1 MKVFLQSIFLQLLLT
16 PYIGYRG
23 YQALPPKRWLRWPFI
38 GLLALE
44 LAIFLLGFCFVKT
57 LPDQL
62 LIPIYYICNTWY
74 IASLYLTM
82 ALLCIEVLR
91 FTHRRWPWFPQWIT
105 THGQAV
111 KSSLFFGIAL
121 GITALMIHANWV
133 VNHPVVRHQYLTIPK
148 QVEGRDS
155 LTIVMMTDLHI
166 GEMIGKRLVQRY
178 VALSNAQHPDL
189 VVWVGDWLDYESRF
203 AEKAHIEEDLRQLAA
218 PLGVYAVNGNHEYRA
233 NRFAK
238 QRWIRQTGATLLI
251 DSVVQPDSTFYL
263 IGRDDLINR
272 KRRGLHGLLAGIDT
286 RKPLIVL
293 DHQPLRFNESIM
305 NGIDLTLCGHTHNGQ
320 FWPYPLVMKLI
331 YECPYGYY
339 RKASSQFYVSS
350 GIGFAGPPY
359 RVGTRS
365 ELVVLHLRF
374 EGE

>member
-44 LAIFLLGFCFVKT
+44 LAIFLFGFCFIKT
-57 LPDQL
+57 LPDQW

-74 IASLYLTM
+74 IASLYITM
-82 ALLCIEVLR
+82 ALLCIEALR
-91 FTHRRWPWFPQWIT
+91 FSHRRWPWFPQWVT
-105 THGQAV
+105 QHLPVV
-111 KSSLFFGIAL
+111 KRSLFVGITL

-166 GEMIGKRLVQRY
+166 GEMISNRLVRKY

-189 VVWVGDWLDYESRF
+189 VVWVGDWLDYESLY
-203 AEKAHIEEDLRQLAA
+203 AEKAHVEEDLRQLEA

-233 NRFAK
+233 NRYAK
-238 QRWIRQTGATLLI
+238 YRWIKKTGATLLI
-251 DSVVQPDSTFYL
+251 DSVAQPDSTFYL
-263 IGRDDLINR
+263 IGRDDLVNKQR
-272 KRRGLHGLLAGIDT
+272 HGLQSLLKEVD
-286 RKPLIVL
+286 RSKPLIVL
-293 DHQPLRFNESIM
+293 DHQPLSFSESVM
-305 NGIDLTLCGHTHNGQ
+305 NQIDLTLCGHTHNGQ
-320 FWPYPLVMKLI
+320 FWPYPLVMKLL

-339 RKASSQFYVSS
+339 RRADSQFYVSS

-365 ELVVLHLRF
+365 ELVVLHIRF

>member
-44 LAIFLLGFCFVKT
+44 LAIFLFGFCFIKT
-57 LPDQL
+57 LPDQW

-82 ALLCIEVLR
+82 ALCCIEVLR
-91 FTHRRWPWFPQWIT
+91 FTHRRWPWFPQWVT
-105 THGQAV
+105 QHLSAV
-111 KSSLFFGIAL
+111 KGGLFVAIAL
-121 GITALMIHANWV
+121 GVTALMIHANWV

-166 GEMIGKRLVQRY
+166 GEMISNRLVRKY

-189 VVWVGDWLDYESRF
+189 VVWVGDWLDYESLY
-203 AEKAHIEEDLRQLAA
+203 AEKAHVEEDLRRLEA

-233 NRFAK
+233 NRYAK
-238 QRWIRQTGATLLI
+238 YRWIKKTGATLLI
-251 DSVVQPDSTFYL
+251 DSVAQPDSTFYL
-263 IGRDDLINR
+263 IGRDDLVNKQR
-272 KRRGLHGLLAGIDT
+272 HGLQSLLKEVD
-286 RKPLIVL
+286 RSKPLIVL
-293 DHQPLRFNESIM
+293 DHQPLSFSESVM
-305 NGIDLTLCGHTHNGQ
+305 NQIDLTLCGHTHNGQ
-320 FWPYPLVMKLI
+320 FWPYPLVMKLL

-339 RKASSQFYVSS
+339 RRANSQFYVSS

-365 ELVVLHLRF
+365 ELVVLHIRF
-374 EGE
+374 G